1 MEDELVRLWPT
12 TAINDVKVHMRKK
25 FKRAFSSSSLEA
37 KARRLG
43 LTKNYTAPAWSQDEL
58 DLVKKLR
65 PTNTLMEIQ
74 SILKRMLGSER
85 SAIAIERKA
94 ARLGWTYQGL
104 GNENFVAAPSEMD
117 ISQSQALSRIC
128 ALKEEYKTPCEY
140 RPIGIIPRDKIARKI
155 LCIAD
160 LHIPFDRDDLVYDI
174 VHTHKDA
181 DILVIAGDLLDLYAV
196 STWPHERVIVLQKE
210 YEIALE
216 YLKVFSKMFKQVVV
230 IRGNHEYRLNRYFHT
245 NLSPSVSFMVS
256 KDILAR
262 LCNGEIYNN
271 DGEIIERLNF
281 KNIYYDNGPEAWFA
295 KIGKTIFVHP
305 MSYSG
310 VEAKTVVTAQEFFM
324 EREDID
330 CIVSAHTH
338 HQAKVL
344 SRSKL
349 CIETGSLCLPLDY
362 EKQGKLKFKPQDL
375 GYAVLYQDARGNCDF
390 NRSQAVYLGTQ
401 YPIKLDHD
409 AFVRAQGVKH
419 GRAEERG

>member
-1 MEDELVRLWPT
+1 MSRYEKHEWTQEMEDELVRLWPT

-181 DILVIAGDLLDLYAV
+181 DILCLNKDGVAFASASQDTEFHFQ
-196 STWPHERVIVLQKE
+196 S
-210 YEIALE
+210 ALSGP
-216 YLKVFSKMFKQVVV
+216 F
-230 IRGNHEYRLNRYFHT
+230 IRGQALCPAD
-245 NLSPSVSFMVS
+245 LSF
-256 KDILAR
+256 
-262 LCNGEIYNN
+262 
-271 DGEIIERLNF
+271 
-281 KNIYYDNGPEAWFA
+281 
-295 KIGKTIFVHP
+295 
-305 MSYSG
+305 
-310 VEAKTVVTAQEFFM
+310 
-324 EREDID
+324 
-330 CIVSAHTH
+330 
-338 HQAKVL
+338 
-344 SRSKL
+344 
-349 CIETGSLCLPLDY
+349 
-362 EKQGKLKFKPQDL
+362 LK
-375 GYAVLYQDARGNCDF
+375 
-390 NRSQAVYLGTQ
+390 
-401 YPIKLDHD
+401 
-409 AFVRAQGVKH
+409 
-419 GRAEERG
+419 E